1 MARSGAR
8 EDTGPRSE
16 AEIGEINVGRHN
28 GPRPALYL

>member
-16 AEIGEINVGRHN
+16 AEIGEINVGAPQWDRD
-28 GPRPALYL
+28 RR